1 MSDSEIKADL
11 TSQAWEASSK
21 EEQRTAAR
29 DAEEISR
36 LKSGDSAQGEK
47 SALSEK
53 HPSGEAAETAEEIA
67 PPAQELPR
75 AGKSARLLRAVS
87 SIEEP
92 NLPEDD
98 A

>member
-1 MSDSEIKADL
+1 MSASEIKADL
-11 TSQAWEASSK
+11 TSQAWEAGSK
-21 EEQRTAAR
+21 EEQRAAAL
-29 DAEEISR
+29 DGEEDLR
-36 LKSGDSAQGEK
+36 RETGDSAQGEK

-53 HPSGEAAETAEEIA
+53 HPSGATAEFAEEIA

-87 SIEEP
+87 SVEEP